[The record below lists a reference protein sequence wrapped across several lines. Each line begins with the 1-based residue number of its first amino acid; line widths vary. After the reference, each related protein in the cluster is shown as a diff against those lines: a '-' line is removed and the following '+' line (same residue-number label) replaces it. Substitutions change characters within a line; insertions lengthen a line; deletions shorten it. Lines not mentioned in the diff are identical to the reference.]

1 MESKFLIVLLTFAIF
16 GSVTFLL
23 NSTCVNLTD
32 WKQYHISVSNRN
44 DLDKTN
50 KLKGIDLSHHNSG
63 IIKIISSKIQI
74 NLNQQ
79 NYFVTLHC
87 KRK

>member
-1 MESKFLIVLLTFAIF
+1 MRGKFWIVFLTSSIF
-16 GSVTFLL
+16 GSGTFLL
-23 NSTCVNLTD
+23 NSTCVKLTD

-44 DLDKTN
+44 DLDQTN